1 MEFLNTINK
10 KAKKKWK
17 TGGKT
22 RIDKSERQLSWPR
35 NTEFQ
40 RNVYL
45 LNLHLSK
52 YLLMSKHT
60 NNEILSL
67 IYQLKRYFKTMK
79 PSLGKDSLKWAV
91 SLTA

>member
-1 MEFLNTINK
+1 
-10 KAKKKWK
+10 
-17 TGGKT
+17 
-22 RIDKSERQLSWPR
+22 
-35 NTEFQ
+35 
-40 RNVYL
+40 
-45 LNLHLSK
+45 
-52 YLLMSKHT
+52 MSKHT